1 MESITSVSQSISQTA
16 LSPSTKG
23 GTDVASS
30 HSWSYSLWGID
41 FGGLVSALLLSSSDS
56 FIIADESSLSAVGS
70 VVGFKPAV
78 AALDVINLGQTHCRH
93 LFLMSHPHVP
103 WSLICSNTEQ

>member
-1 MESITSVSQSISQTA
+1 MESITSVSQSISQTT

-78 AALDVINLGQTHCRH
+78 AALDVINSGQTP
-93 LFLMSHPHVP
+93 LSNVP
-103 WSLICSNTEQ
+103 SSCPLVPYLLQYRTIIL